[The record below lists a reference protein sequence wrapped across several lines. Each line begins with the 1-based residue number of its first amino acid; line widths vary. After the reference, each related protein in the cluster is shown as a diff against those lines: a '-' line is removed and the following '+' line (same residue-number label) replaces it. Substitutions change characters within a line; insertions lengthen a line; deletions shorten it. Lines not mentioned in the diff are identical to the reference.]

1 MKKPRTPMSAAANMA
16 ARNPA
21 TTPAVFVEALALPAA
36 GGSKAPAIVKRMA
49 SPMGKP
55 TRDDVPT
62 TPEAKPSSPG
72 RVPVTA
78 AMLIAGNPILAP
90 NAHTSSPGIST
101 KAFPLGDMGVRRM
114 VPTDIRAL
122 ETRRVRLA
130 PNLLT
135 RRGATQPP
143 TMKKV
148 SAGGN
153 VSRPEERAE

>member
-1 MKKPRTPMSAAANMA
+1 TMPN
-16 ARNPA
+16 RNRA
-21 TTPAVFVEALALPAA
+21 TTPAVLVEALTLPGA

-72 RVPVTA
+72 RVPATA

-90 NAHTSSPGIST
+90 SAHTSSPGIST
-101 KAFPLGDMGVRRM
+101 KAFPLGDIGVRRR

-122 ETRRVRLA
+122 ETRRLRLA

-135 RRGATQPP
+135 SREAPRRA

-148 SAGGN
+148 SAGGS
-153 VSRPEERAE
+153 VSRPE